1 MPSRRLRRACTCRR
15 AAYAVDARSSVIDLT
30 STRRGWRLEIHGYI
44 PQYPLTVARKSAAPS
59 YRRAITGADS
69 KSARTRAR
77 ILDAAAHV
85 LSSKGFAGTRLSD
98 VAEHAEIQA
107 PAIYYYFESR
117 EELIEEVI
125 YCGVAELRKHV
136 QETLKDLPAETSPLD
151 RIMAAVEAHLRHEL
165 EISDY
170 ATASIRNSGQ
180 IPAQLR
186 TRQRKEEASYGRVWR
201 RLFDSAITEG
211 QIRADLDPHYARLL
225 ILGALNWAAEWRDP
239 RHDSVDGIVA
249 NAQSLVRHG
258 LCRSEKSASRGAS
271 KASKARTASSRK

>member
-1 MPSRRLRRACTCRR
+1 M
-15 AAYAVDARSSVIDLT
+15 AASN
-30 STRRGWRLEIHGYI
+30 RG
-44 PQYPLTVARKSAAPS
+44 TNSD
-59 YRRAITGADS
+59 ADS

-107 PAIYYYFESR
+107 PAIYYYFGSR
-117 EELIEEVI
+117 EELIEEVM

-136 QETLKDLPAETSPLD
+136 QEALNELPPETSPLD
-151 RIMAAVEAHLRHEL
+151 RMMVAVEAHLRHEL

-180 IPAQLR
+180 IPQHLR
-186 TRQRKEEASYGRVWR
+186 TRQLREEASYGRVWR
-201 RLFDSAITEG
+201 RLFDNALADG
-211 QIRADLDPHYARLL
+211 QIRDDLDPRYAQLL
-225 ILGALNWAAEWRDP
+225 VLGALNWAAEWREARRDT
-239 RHDSVDGIVA
+239 VDGIVA

-258 LCRSEKSASRGAS
+258 LSARQEPRRRTTKKPRTTANKS
-271 KASKARTASSRK
+271 